1 LLLVVSRFLTQILF
15 NGGTHEQKQKNVK
28 LGGGARCAF
37 TLVELLV
44 VIAII
49 GILIALLLPAVQA
62 AREAA
67 RRMQCTNKLKQIGLA
82 MHNYNDVHKS
92 FPNGAL
98 HSGTAFLTWPMAIY
112 PFLEQT
118 ALYDRLTQGKGVW
131 NYTIS
136 DSYEAAREP
145 VPPYLCPSCDFS
157 GQGKLNGGLRAPGA
171 YDTWWWNNEMAY
183 TNYSACNGAMF
194 WNGPYRRSDPT
205 GRFAA
210 TPVDGEFGNGI
221 FPRNQV
227 DYSSSTTS
235 PRQRFVF
242 TRFSEVTDG
251 LSNTIA
257 VGETL
262 MNWTAGKGTLVENG
276 IFATTA
282 QPLNL
287 HKTYKNQ
294 PNGRETFAGDWRL
307 FFGYH
312 SNHTGGAN
320 FCIADAS
327 VHFLSETINM
337 NVYYALATL
346 NAGESLGLP

>member
-1 LLLVVSRFLTQILF
+1 M
-15 NGGTHEQKQKNVK
+15 KN
-28 LGGGARCAF
+28 LHSEMGREANARAF

-67 RRMQCTNKLKQIGLA
+67 RRMQCTNKLKQIGLS
-82 MHNYNDVHKS
+82 MHNYHDVHNS

-98 HSGTAFLTWPMAIY
+98 HSGTAFLSWPMAIY

-118 ALYDRLTQGKGVW
+118 ALYERLTQGTGVW
-131 NYTIS
+131 NYTIA
-136 DSYEAAREP
+136 DSFAAQQEP
-145 VPPYLCPSCDFS
+145 VSPFLCPSCDFA
-157 GQGKLNGGLRAPGA
+157 GNGKLDPGLFPTGA
-171 YDTWWWNNEMAY
+171 YDPWWWNNSMAY

-194 WNGPYRRSDPT
+194 WAGPYRRSDST
-205 GRFAA
+205 GRYST
-210 TPVDGEFGNGI
+210 TPVDAEFGNGI
-221 FPRNQV
+221 FPRNQIN
-227 DYSSSTTS
+227 YSGHATT

-242 TRFSEVTDG
+242 TKFSHVTDG

-276 IFATTA
+276 TIGVTA
-282 QPLNL
+282 IPLNL

-294 PNGRETFAGDWRL
+294 PNGRTTFAGDWRL
-307 FFGYH
+307 FFGFH

-327 VHFLSETINM
+327 VHFISETINM
-337 NVYYALATL
+337 DNYYALATL
-346 NAGESLGLP
+346 DAGESLGLP